1 MHAPATAPVT
11 LVYAD
16 LAGSTVGWREHG
28 PTFGASIAAMH
39 AVARERAEARGGDYV
54 KSTGDGF
61 ILAFP
66 SPLFAVICAAEIQ
79 REILCGEAFAD
90 RPRLALRVGVHTDTP
105 TVVDGEYT
113 GFAMWQ
119 AQRVMDAAQGAQI
132 LMSETTYILAKRDV
146 SAAHDCSCEP
156 LGSFQ
161 LRDLLEPIALYR
173 VIVPGVPLSEL
184 PPRVMPAGSHNLP
197 EEERPF
203 IGRAREVAEV
213 AGLLAHEGTRLVTIT
228 GIGGIGKSRLAKQ
241 AAAQRIDDYPDG
253 VWLADM
259 EDARS
264 REDAVAAIR
273 AALPVETGPE
283 FPGSGRSGALG
294 SARLL
299 LILDCFERLEPH
311 AALVDDLLR
320 AAPSI
325 RCLVTSRCV
334 LGLPREFEYPLLPMD
349 AGGADDADKLPEPVD
364 AMALFSEA
372 ASHVVHDF
380 AVTPANRPMV
390 AELCRELEGIPLCLV
405 LAAGRLRQ
413 MSLPEL
419 TAEVRTH
426 RLAVLKR
433 RMPGVDRHG
442 AMRDVV
448 AASIDMLQPET
459 RHLLEQVSLFQGG
472 FFQDDAAAVCTFDDG
487 IDLLDGLAALRENSL
502 LHAQIVDERTRYRLL
517 DTVRE
522 YVTGTVAPGDEAI
535 EASRRRHAE
544 RYAALAASIGTSMNG
559 GRWAEAM
566 AHVRRESANLRAAVG
581 YAAGVGSLELLI
593 AFGGTLARIYFE
605 AGLWDDFGRLVE
617 AAAPAAEA
625 LGREDVAN
633 LLLGL
638 RGARAARQGDIPAA
652 RALWEQRVERALV
665 AGDVPAAADNLFDLA
680 NLAREAGDYTGARK
694 LLRRAMGIARD
705 YGDSGLLGTAY
716 AVLAAMKLAEGAPQ
730 EARRAAD
737 RAVRAAQVSGDV
749 EARLFI
755 QTSVGR
761 VYLETGDERRAEAAL
776 HEAIGLAM
784 DGDRDL
790 ALIGALIDVGRLHER
805 GGRPERAAMAYAA
818 AASIRPGLPC
828 ARTALAHS
836 ALDRFRRSLT
846 DPRILS
852 VLDEA
857 REAPWQQSVASLL
870 ADPGGDLRPGP
881 IRGRV

>member
-1 MHAPATAPVT
+1 MHAPGTAPVT

-16 LAGSTVGWREHG
+16 LAGSTAGWREHG
-28 PTFGASIAAMH
+28 PGFGASIAAMH
-39 AVARERAEARGGDYV
+39 AVAREHAEARGGDYV

-66 SPLFAVICAAEIQ
+66 SPLFAVMCAAEIQ
-79 REILCGEAFAD
+79 REVLCGERFAAG
-90 RPRLALRVGVHTDTP
+90 PRLALRVGIHTDTP

-173 VIVPGVPLSEL
+173 VIVPGVPLSDH

-203 IGRAREVAEV
+203 IGRTREVAEV

-241 AAAQRIDDYPDG
+241 AAARRIDDYPDG
-253 VWLADM
+253 VWLADL
-259 EDARS
+259 EAART

-273 AALPVETGPE
+273 AALPVETGPD
-283 FPGSGRSGALG
+283 FPGAGRNGALG

-320 AAPSI
+320 AAPSV

-334 LGLPREFEYPLLPMD
+334 LGLPREFEYPLQPMD
-349 AGGADDADKLPEPVD
+349 AAAGDDGAEPGD
-364 AMALFSEA
+364 AMALFAEA

-380 AVTPANRPMV
+380 TVTPANRPMV

-433 RMPGVDRHG
+433 RVPGADRHG

-448 AASIDMLQPET
+448 AASIELLQPET
-459 RHLLEQVSLFQGG
+459 RRLLEQVSLFQGG

-487 IDLLDGLAALRENSL
+487 IDLLDGLASLRENSL
-502 LHAQIVDERTRYRLL
+502 LHAQVVDDRTRYRLL

-522 YVTGTVAPGDEAI
+522 YVVGATAPGDEAI

-544 RYAALAASIGTSMNG
+544 RYAALAASIGTAMNG

-581 YAAGVGSLELLI
+581 YAAGAQSPELLM

-605 AGLWDDFGRLVE
+605 AGLWDDFARLVE
-617 AAAPAAEA
+617 AAGPAAEA

-633 LLLGL
+633 QLLGL
-638 RGARAARQGDIPAA
+638 RGARAARQGDAQAA
-652 RALWEQRVERALV
+652 RALWEQRVERALA
-665 AGDVPAAADNLFDLA
+665 AGDVPGAADNLFDLA
-680 NLAREAGDYTGARK
+680 NLAREAGDHSGARR
-694 LLRRAMGIARD
+694 LLRRAMGIVRNYRD
-705 YGDSGLLGTAY
+705 TGLLGTAY
-716 AVLAAMKLAEGAPQ
+716 AVLAGMRLAEGAPR
-730 EARRAAD
+730 EAVRAAD
-737 RAVRAAQVSGDV
+737 RAARAAQASGDV
-749 EARLFI
+749 EARLYI

-761 VYLETGDERRAEAAL
+761 VYLEAGDERRAEAAL
-776 HEAIGLAM
+776 REAIGLAM
-784 DGDRDL
+784 NGDRDL
-790 ALIGALIDVGRLHER
+790 ALIGALIDLGRLHER
-805 GGRPERAAMAYAA
+805 GGRPERAARAYAA

-846 DPRILS
+846 DPRVVSL
-852 VLDEA
+852 LDEA
-857 REAPWQQSVASLL
+857 RETPWQQSVASLL
-870 ADPGGDLRPGP
+870 ADPGRET
-881 IRGRV
+881 